1 MWAIVWPFIVM
12 VFTKVLESVLVQVAY
27 TYLLKLLA
35 KIPWFKKKAK
45 AKIRTR
51 DTSPDKNEVA

>member
-1 MWAIVWPFIVM
+1 M

-27 TYLLKLLA
+27 TYLLKLLT